1 MSRDELKEF
10 IVNNSILPENYE
22 FQINSLKSLISKE
35 KEKYYDNYIRSKD
48 RDKHRKNIEDLEFS
62 IIQISHKINRY
73 YGLTCDGYAE
83 LKSALYRVEHSTFS
97 FTNKP
102 YDWSKK
108 SLFQVYSFGESKKIE
123 DEDIRELAL
132 DDEWRSIWDVR
143 KEVPIFSVKAYELT
157 QEQRSL
163 IKWSNFYDSIIQC
176 PDCPSEEML
185 KDKYAVDGWLI
196 SRKKE
201 KEYEG
206 KSGSSEIFIHATS
219 PDDLSRINDLNSKQS
234 RQVKEKLYETR
245 G

>member
-1 MSRDELKEF
+1 M
-10 IVNNSILPENYE
+10 V
-22 FQINSLKSLISKE
+22 Q
-35 KEKYYDNYIRSKD
+35 
-48 RDKHRKNIEDLEFS
+48 
-62 IIQISHKINRY
+62 
-73 YGLTCDGYAE
+73 
-83 LKSALYRVEHSTFS
+83 
-97 FTNKP
+97 
-102 YDWSKK
+102 K

-201 KEYEG
+201 KEYDG
-206 KSGSSEIFIHATS
+206 KSGSSEVFIHATS